1 MSAIRAESLAK
12 MRNATNKSGTEELW
26 VGEAGGAAGGGH
38 PGLTDSYSSGLWWLP
53 ALGEKAKSGHSIYCR
68 QDLVGGDY
76 GLLHDVRF
84 FFTPLVQYSLIQSC
98 KKLCLSFWQES

>member
-1 MSAIRAESLAK
+1 
-12 MRNATNKSGTEELW
+12 MRDATNKSGTEELW

-53 ALGEKAKSGHSIYCR
+53 ALGEKAKSGHSVYCR

-76 GLLHDVRF
+76 GLLHDVRLF
-84 FFTPLVQYSLIQSC
+84 VTPFSISN
-98 KKLCLSFWQES
+98 KLLSF